1 MRFLI
6 DTQIFIWAVM
16 DSENLSAPAR
26 RIMLDATEI
35 FVSSASIWEIAI
47 KTKLGKLEGD
57 PKEFVESI
65 GQSGFRELAISAHHA
80 AKVY

>member
-57 PKEFVESI
+57 PKEFTMRLKYMSCLFI
-65 GQSGFRELAISAHHA
+65 IAIRST
-80 AKVY
+80 VC

>member
-57 PKEFVESI
+57 PKEFV
-65 GQSGFRELAISAHHA
+65 
-80 AKVY
+80 